1 MDTGLSVIALIRNI
15 FLGLKNRLF
24 YLVFSLW
31 EQLTTEGY
39 QSYNTLFFCS
49 PFSVIFLPKFYTL
62 FCKIFTFSVNFT
74 LLGVNFTPFYSKI
87 CTCPVKI
94 APFPVNL
101 HFFCKFYTFLGKICN
116 FLIGYYFRILT
127 SAVTL
132 IRLFLIK
139 VSFTLIIIDIYPDYL
154 AQIFRYLSLF
164 YRIRM

>member
-1 MDTGLSVIALIRNI
+1 MR
-15 FLGLKNRLF
+15 
-24 YLVFSLW
+24 
-31 EQLTTEGY
+31 TTY
-39 QSYNTLFFCS
+39 YWRVSKLQYTFFCS

-74 LLGVNFTPFYSKI
+74 LLGVNFTPFYCKI

-132 IRLFLIK
+132 IRLFLLNK
-139 VSFTLIIIDIYPDYL
+139 SFFHFNYN
-154 AQIFRYLSLF
+154 RYISGLSCPN
-164 YRIRM
+164 I